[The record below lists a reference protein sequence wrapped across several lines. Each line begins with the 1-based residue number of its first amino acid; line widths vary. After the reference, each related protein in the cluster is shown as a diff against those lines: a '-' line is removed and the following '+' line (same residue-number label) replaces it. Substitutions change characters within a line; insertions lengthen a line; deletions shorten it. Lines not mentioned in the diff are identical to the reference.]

1 MKKHLSILKATL
13 LTLMLLVTTFA
24 FSESVTYKVVN
35 DDDQKYIM
43 NSFGVKPADSFYEF
57 NNEFG
62 NVIGCRYNQI
72 PKDKKAQLYLVGWEG
87 CTIKSIT
94 FNMCSNAKTGGASIK
109 VMAGST
115 SLFSMG
121 STLFNSPQWYG
132 AWVSHIN
139 YVYVDVTKPM
149 TTNYVIQEDEV
160 VEITITGSESSV
172 YINSYTIE
180 YEPGVTPTESAL
192 GYTYVKVAKNEKLA
206 EGDDI
211 LIYYR
216 GVAAGDIDS
225 TQTYPYMDAFLVTSL
240 TNVYEPELM
249 YFKLRKNGDY
259 WRFVNQYADTL
270 GATAVKKL
278 AWNKGGMD
286 WNISLTFDG
295 ALIANTNSNYGV
307 LRFNQPAESWAR
319 FTNYTSTT
327 LPLPYI
333 YRRVKQNEPI
343 VATSITIPESMALT
357 LCQDTVILRS
367 TILPKT
373 TTNQRTFWKST
384 DESVVVVRDGIVR
397 PISAGQ
403 ADIVVFSGDSSLT
416 DTCRVTISECPI
428 VVTNV
433 TLNPTDVTLNLCEN
447 TLAILT
453 ATVVPSDATV
463 TTVTWESGNVAVATV
478 DQGNVRAVGV
488 GTTTITVTTTDGGFT
503 AKCAVTVEDCNSA
516 LEHVMITGVYTRTG
530 KIVIEQNSP
539 VDVKIYNMLGQL
551 VTMSDQVQNA
561 EFAVQQGIYSVRI
574 GNSTMKVVVR

>member
-1 MKKHLSILKATL
+1 MLSCAASI
-13 LTLMLLVTTFA
+13 FA
-24 FSESVTYKVVN
+24 ESITYNVVK
-35 DDDQKYIM
+35 DDDLKYVIKP
-43 NSFGVKPADSFYEF
+43 FGTKPAYSYAEF

-62 NVIGCRYNQI
+62 NIIGNRYNQI
-72 PKDKKAQLYLVGWEG
+72 PKDKKAELYLVGWEG

-94 FNMCSNAKTGGASIK
+94 FNMCSNAKSGGASFK
-109 VMAGST
+109 VMAGTT
-115 SLFSMG
+115 SLFNMG
-121 STLFNSPQWYG
+121 STAFNSPQWYG
-132 AWVSHIN
+132 SWVSHIN
-139 YVYVDVTKPM
+139 YVYVDVTKTM
-149 TTNYVIQEDEV
+149 TTNHVVQPDEDISIV
-160 VEITITGSESSV
+160 ITGTESSV

-192 GYTYVKVAKNEKLA
+192 GYTYVKVAKNEKLV

-216 GVAAGDIDS
+216 GVAAGDIDT
-225 TQTYPYMDAFLVTSL
+225 TQTYPYMDVYSVHNILD
-240 TNVYEPELM
+240 VYEPELM

-259 WRFVNQYADTL
+259 WRFVNQYGDTL

-278 AWNKGGMD
+278 GWNKGGMD
-286 WNISLTFDG
+286 WNIALTFDG
-295 ALIANTNSNYGV
+295 AEIANTNSNYGV

-319 FTNYTSTT
+319 FTNYTSNT

-343 VATSITIPESMALT
+343 VATSITIPESVALT
-357 LCQDTVILRS
+357 LCQDTIILRS
-367 TILPKT
+367 TLLPKT

-384 DESVVVVRDGIVR
+384 DESVVVVRDGIVI

-403 ADIVVFSGDSSLT
+403 ADIVVFSSDSSLT
-416 DTCRVTISECPI
+416 DTCRVTIAECPI
-428 VVTNV
+428 VVTDI
-433 TLNPTDVTLNLCEN
+433 TLNPTDITLNLCDN
-447 TLAILT
+447 TIAILT

-478 DQGNVRAVGV
+478 DEGNVRAVGV
-488 GTTTITVTTTDGGFT
+488 GTTTITVTTTDGGLT

-530 KIVIEQNSP
+530 KIIIERNSP

-561 EFAVQQGIYSVRI
+561 EFTVQQGIYSVRI